1 MIYEIHRT
9 VCQNVRTIY
18 EFTERFVKTLER
30 MFKPQELLCGMPI
43 NKKLSYFEFS
53 ITSHIHRDTT
63 VSLTLA

>member
-1 MIYEIHRT
+1 MKSTERFAKT
-9 VCQNVRTIY
+9 FERFMN
-18 EFTERFVKTLER
+18 FTERFVKTLER

-53 ITSHIHRDTT
+53 ITSHMHRDTT